1 MCVYMYLCMCVY
13 MYLCMCIYVSMYVC
27 VYVYICL
34 CMCVYMYVYVCM
46 CVYVYVNEWFY
57 NILRAIFYSRIPRIL
72 RMSNLKNITHG
83 SIYGYDI
90 YEPPYQRRKHPRAY
104 TTSLIYILV
113 KQSRNLNISRLLRLP
128 SLSSPF
134 CGMYITFMVVNFYS

>member
-1 MCVYMYLCMCVY
+1 MSVYTYMYVCVYVSMYVCVY
-13 MYLCMCIYVSMYVC
+13 VSMYVCIYVSMYVC

-83 SIYGYDI
+83 SIYGHGFNVTFTAKFLSL
-90 YEPPYQRRKHPRAY
+90 RSCTLVVCSSKHD
-104 TTSLIYILV
+104 LIH
-113 KQSRNLNISRLLRLP
+113 
-128 SLSSPF
+128 SLSNHFVPTLLAYN
-134 CGMYITFMVVNFYS
+134 C